1 MKKIYFIAAA
11 TLLFGS
17 AQPLLAQEAETSE
30 LVQNDWM
37 EQLPDNRLV
46 TALSLPGTHDAATAE
61 GWTGLAEIIGDA
73 MARAQDL
80 TIADQ
85 WKVGVRVFDIRPQK
99 DGDVLRCMHGISGT
113 KLLVGDFFAKMRDL
127 LAASPSEFAIVTTK
141 IDTTDGE
148 PEVAEWAPLFSSLI
162 QSDSLRQCFVEFSP
176 TLTVGD
182 LRGKI
187 LLLSRNKYAD
197 VPLGGF
203 ITGWSSDKD
212 FAYQQDGT
220 ITGSDDSSCP
230 LWMQDYYKPN
240 KDREGKENAIRLMLD
255 AAMGRDLTTQQP
267 AWVMNYTAGNTLE
280 FFSDGYRENAVYAHQ
295 LVLDYLNDEDH
306 TGSTGIV
313 FMDYAGVE
321 TTKGA
326 GGDYY
331 EVKGRQL
338 VEALI
343 AQNFRNDVN
352 GIKSILN
359 ARLSTLNSDWYTMD
373 GRRLS
378 KQPTTPGIYMSNGKK
393 IVIK

>member
-1 MKKIYFIAAA
+1 M
-11 TLLFGS
+11 
-17 AQPLLAQEAETSE
+17 
-30 LVQNDWM
+30 
-37 EQLPDNRLV
+37 
-46 TALSLPGTHDAATAE
+46 
-61 GWTGLAEIIGDA
+61 
-73 MARAQDL
+73 
-80 TIADQ
+80 
-85 WKVGVRVFDIRPQK
+85 
-99 DGDVLRCMHGISGT
+99 
-113 KLLVGDFFAKMRDL
+113 
-127 LAASPSEFAIVTTK
+127 
-141 IDTTDGE
+141 
-148 PEVAEWAPLFSSLI
+148 AEWAPLFSSLI
-162 QSDSLRQCFVEFSP
+162 QSDSLRLCFVEFSP

-220 ITGSDDSSCP
+220 ITGSDGSSCP

-240 KDREGKENAIRLMLD
+240 KDHEGKENAIRLMLD

-343 AQNFRNDVN
+343 AQNFRNDAN
-352 GIKSILN
+352 GIKPILN
-359 ARLSTLNSDWYTMD
+359 SRHSTLNTDWYTMD